1 MSKQSNVTSD
11 AKTRGSSETFGG
23 GGLVRQ
29 KSIYPGH
36 GNDEYSRTETGL
48 ASSANI
54 LNGTPLERQDSD
66 NFSWS
71 SLFSMNS
78 VDGYGLINS
87 SGERSYPPETPGV
100 PSPSNTNKII
110 KIETS
115 QDEKHMKRGIAELG
129 SLNDGANYN
138 LVDKTGD
145 NRENTFRRQRV
156 SSSYPPLPSQT
167 SLSTGAAAHNTAN
180 NDTSHNS
187 MGGIGPT
194 GTGNMDPPSHEKA
207 EPPDLFYQNLARH
220 NEVNNFNCVFSRLTR
235 HILPCKLVLPH
246 LTFSPSRTLSHLTTS

>member
-1 MSKQSNVTSD
+1 MSKQSNVAAVS
-11 AKTRGSSETFGG
+11 KTRGGSEMFGG

-36 GNDEYSRTETGL
+36 GNDEYSRTEAGL
-48 ASSANI
+48 ASSANP
-54 LNGTPLERQDSD
+54 LNGIPLDRQDSD

-87 SGERSYPPETPGV
+87 TGERSYPPETPGV
-100 PSPSNTNKII
+100 PSPSETNKII
-110 KIETS
+110 KVETS

-129 SLNDGANYN
+129 SLSDGANYN

-156 SSSYPPLPSQT
+156 SSSYPPLPLQAP
-167 SLSTGAAAHNTAN
+167 LSTSAAGNNAAN
-180 NDTSHNS
+180 NDASHSS
-187 MGGIGPT
+187 MGSIGPAGA
-194 GTGNMDPPSHEKA
+194 GTMDPPSHEKT
-207 EPPDLFYQNLARH
+207 EPPDVYYQNLSRL
-220 NEVNNFNCVFSRLTR
+220 NEVCDLIVFL
-235 HILPCKLVLPH
+235 HAD
-246 LTFSPSRTLSHLTTS
+246 TL

>member
-1 MSKQSNVTSD
+1 MLVADESMSKQSNVAAE
-11 AKTRGSSETFGG
+11 AKSRGGSEMFGG
-23 GGLVRQ
+23 GSLVRQ

-36 GNDEYSRTETGL
+36 GSDEYSRSEIGL
-48 ASSANI
+48 ASSVNI
-54 LNGTPLERQDSD
+54 LNGVPLERQDSD

-87 SGERSYPPETPGV
+87 TGERSYPPETPGV
-100 PSPSNTNKII
+100 PSPSDTNKII
-110 KIETS
+110 KVEAS

-138 LVDKTGD
+138 LVDKSGD

-156 SSSYPPLPSQT
+156 SSSYPPLPLQPPS
-167 SLSTGAAAHNTAN
+167 STGTAAHNTAN
-180 NDTSHNS
+180 TDTSHNN

-194 GTGNMDPPSHEKA
+194 GTGTMDPPSHEKA
-207 EPPDLFYQNLARH
+207 EPPDVFYQNLPENLMDKFA
-220 NEVNNFNCVFSRLTR
+220 
-235 HILPCKLVLPH
+235 ILGQ
-246 LTFSPSRTLSHLTTS
+246 